1 MDLSNIKFRSKYG
14 SNEVLR
20 LEIKAYF
27 DGNPAVTAWCAD
39 GPYDTLTVNI
49 PGIPDS
55 CLAVRDDNHEYVKVL
70 HGAGIIASEDAVGS
84 VPSGFITISFYQM
97 TPEAIAVVE
106 EFLSDCYENE

>member
-14 SNEVLR
+14 SNEVLN

-39 GPYDTLTVNI
+39 GPYDTLTVNTL
-49 PGIPDS
+49 GIPDG

-70 HGAGIIASEDAVGS
+70 HDAGIVVSEDAVGS

-97 TPEAIAVVE
+97 SPEAIAATE
-106 EFLSDCYENE
+106 EFLSEYCEDE

>member
-1 MDLSNIKFRSKYG
+1 MDLSSINFRSKYG
-14 SNEVLR
+14 SNEVLN

-49 PGIPDS
+49 PGIPDG
-55 CLAVRDDNHEYVKVL
+55 CLAVRDDNYEYVKVL
-70 HGAGIIASEDAVGS
+70 HDAEIIVSEDAVGS

-97 TPEAIAVVE
+97 SSEAIAAVE
-106 EFLSDCYENE
+106 EFLNDYYEDE